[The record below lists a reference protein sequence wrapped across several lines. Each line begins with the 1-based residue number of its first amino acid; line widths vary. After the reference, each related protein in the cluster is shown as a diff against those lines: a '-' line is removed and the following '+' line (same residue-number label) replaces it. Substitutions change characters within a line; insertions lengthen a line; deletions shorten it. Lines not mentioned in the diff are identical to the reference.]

1 MSWPGHWRIELA
13 HLLALILP
21 LGMLAVRHGL
31 PVSFGEGPLLILF
44 MLPVIVSALL
54 GGFGPGL
61 LATAAV
67 GGITAYLTVPAHNFG
82 IAAGHDLVQW
92 GVLLGNGV
100 LVSLMSAFLFRA
112 RREAA
117 SAQHRLRQ
125 SETNLDVIF
134 EQAAVGI
141 ARVALDGHFL
151 RVNRKFREILGYTGA
166 ELTTL
171 RFQDVTHPHD
181 LSADQ
186 DYIRRLHAGEI
197 PALSRE
203 KRFIRKDGAAVQTQ
217 IHITAVHKPDGIPD
231 YRIGVIEDIDARKR
245 AEVALRQSQAQ
256 LTEARRMARFGSW
269 TWDHVADAAVWS
281 DEMYHILGRDPTLGA
296 VNFQG
301 VSQHFSPETWPGVK
315 TAIEQTLATGLA
327 LECEAEVVR
336 PDRSR
341 HWITLCGEP
350 TRDSAGDLVGLHD
363 TVRDITVR
371 RQAEMDLRE
380 SESRYRFLVEQFLAG
395 IYIIQD
401 GRFRY
406 VNPGFAA
413 IFRYGSPGELIER
426 VSFTELVAPEDRER
440 VAENIRRRVAGE
452 ISDMH
457 YMFKVLRGDGSPFDV
472 EVHGRAFE
480 YQGRPAVIGML
491 LDITERKLAEAA
503 LAEREAGY
511 RAVIET
517 AADGFWIADD
527 QGRLLAVN
535 DAYVRRS
542 G

>member
-1 MSWPGHWRIELA
+1 
-13 HLLALILP
+13 
-21 LGMLAVRHGL
+21 
-31 PVSFGEGPLLILF
+31 
-44 MLPVIVSALL
+44 
-54 GGFGPGL
+54 
-61 LATAAV
+61 
-67 GGITAYLTVPAHNFG
+67 
-82 IAAGHDLVQW
+82 
-92 GVLLGNGV
+92 
-100 LVSLMSAFLFRA
+100 
-112 RREAA
+112 
-117 SAQHRLRQ
+117 
-125 SETNLDVIF
+125 
-134 EQAAVGI
+134 
-141 ARVALDGHFL
+141 
-151 RVNRKFREILGYTGA
+151 
-166 ELTTL
+166 
-171 RFQDVTHPHD
+171 
-181 LSADQ
+181 
-186 DYIRRLHAGEI
+186 
-197 PALSRE
+197 
-203 KRFIRKDGAAVQTQ
+203 
-217 IHITAVHKPDGIPD
+217 
-231 YRIGVIEDIDARKR
+231 
-245 AEVALRQSQAQ
+245 
-256 LTEARRMARFGSW
+256 
-269 TWDHVADAAVWS
+269 
-281 DEMYHILGRDPTLGA
+281 
-296 VNFQG
+296 
-301 VSQHFSPETWPGVK
+301 
-315 TAIEQTLATGLA
+315 
-327 LECEAEVVR
+327 
-336 PDRSR
+336 
-341 HWITLCGEP
+341 
-350 TRDSAGDLVGLHD
+350 
-363 TVRDITVR
+363 VRDITVR

-457 YMFKVLRGDGSPFDV
+457 YMFKALRGDGSPFDV